1 MTVAAAG
8 RFEGVL
14 REVTR
19 EAKLGP
25 DQPEIELSAKAGRI
39 NADLTVG
46 VDVTCSRTAQGER
59 RISFSRRETSWSDGF
74 IVTPQE
80 AVHLGLGKRP
90 GIRKTHSRIS
100 ATGAILR
107 RFRAV

>member
-19 EAKLGP
+19 EAKLDT
-25 DQPEIELSAKAGRI
+25 DQTEIELSAKAGRI

-46 VDVTCSRTAQGER
+46 VDVTAAER
-59 RISFSRRETSWSDGF
+59 SGRMKDY
-74 IVTPQE
+74 
-80 AVHLGLGKRP
+80 
-90 GIRKTHSRIS
+90 
-100 ATGAILR
+100 LR
-107 RFRAV
+107 AA